1 MEREI
6 DLCLDETEIRIE
18 IEIEVHLWM
27 QPALKQILKK
37 NLWHFWMRKAK
48 EEEKEI
54 RGCTVKGSLSIRPK
68 SRWRE

>member
-1 MEREI
+1 MKKKIYKLEREI

-54 RGCTVKGSLSIRPK
+54 RGCIGS
-68 SRWRE
+68 

>member
-1 MEREI
+1 M
-6 DLCLDETEIRIE
+6 CLDETEIRIE

-37 NLWHFWMRKAK
+37 NFWHFWMRKAK

-54 RGCTVKGSLSIRPK
+54 RGCTVKASSVLGQRAVGESNGCLT
-68 SRWRE
+68 